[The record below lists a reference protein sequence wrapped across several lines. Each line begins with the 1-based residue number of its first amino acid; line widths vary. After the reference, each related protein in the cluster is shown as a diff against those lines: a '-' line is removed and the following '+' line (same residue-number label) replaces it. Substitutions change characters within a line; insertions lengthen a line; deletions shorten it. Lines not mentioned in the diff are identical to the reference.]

1 MPSEKTTKSLQDIA
15 LDFVKDRTESSFAK
29 LYHRLKPGLRKMVQR
44 YHNDPETIDDILA
57 VTFSNAYVF
66 VDKYDPRWNFST
78 WIYKICQNECLM
90 ELRRK
95 NAIHSLEAMEEA
107 NIRVRP
113 MDSEDWMEV
122 PDYEYFDTTEELP
135 ADKVY
140 DEIMDEMENLHSPY
154 KEVMHDRL
162 VGKLKYE
169 EIAQKQ
175 GIPIN
180 TVRSRIH
187 SAKKIVKNRWIE
199 KKKAQFS
206 NRPIRIKN
214 VTTIDD
220 RGLDDKTLDKSHL

>member
-1 MPSEKTTKSLQDIA
+1 MPAEKTTKSLQDIA

-29 LYHRLKPGLRKMVQR
+29 LYHRLKPGLRKMVQK

-57 VTFSNAYVF
+57 VTFSNAYEF
-66 VDKYDPRWNFST
+66 VDKYDSRWNFST

-122 PDYEYFDTTEELP
+122 PDYEYFDAIVELP

-140 DEIMDEMENLHSPY
+140 DEIMDEMQNLHTPY
-154 KEVMHDRL
+154 KEVMYDRL
-162 VGKLKYE
+162 VEKLKYE
-169 EIAQKQ
+169 EIAEKQ
-175 GIPIN
+175 GILIN

-199 KKKAQFS
+199 KKKVQFA
-206 NRPIRIKN
+206 NHPIRIKN
-214 VTTIDD
+214 VTMIEDKK
-220 RGLDDKTLDKSHL
+220 LNNKTLVRRHL